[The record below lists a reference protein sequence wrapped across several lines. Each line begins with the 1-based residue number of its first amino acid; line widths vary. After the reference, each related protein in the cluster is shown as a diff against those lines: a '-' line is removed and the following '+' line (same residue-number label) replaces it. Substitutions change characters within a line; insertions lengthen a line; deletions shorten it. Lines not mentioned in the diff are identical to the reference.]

1 MDINNLP
8 ANSHRSKEI
17 KKEENVEK
25 KKIDKVVTGKVKT
38 RKKTKASKFTDAFV
52 SENSG
57 GVMEHTVMDIL
68 VPAIKNTV
76 LDIVWD
82 GINIMFFG
90 DTKPKGNRGGNNRPN
105 SSYVSYRS
113 YSDNSR
119 RDDRSYTRRSVY
131 EFDDI
136 LLESRGEAEDV
147 LDSLDAI
154 IDDYGS
160 ATVADLYEL
169 VGITGNYTDNN
180 YGWKNL
186 RNADI
191 IRVHGGD
198 YMIRFPKVVPI
209 K

>member
-17 KKEENVEK
+17 EKEENVEK
-25 KKIDKVVTGKVKT
+25 KKVEKVVTGKVKT

-119 RDDRSYTRRSVY
+119 RELTASSMSELEELWLSLCPEFGCAPDSVDYVYKVEY
-131 EFDDI
+131 E
-136 LLESRGEAEDV
+136 ETE
-147 LDSLDAI
+147 
-154 IDDYGS
+154 
-160 ATVADLYEL
+160 
-169 VGITGNYTDNN
+169 
-180 YGWKNL
+180 
-186 RNADI
+186 
-191 IRVHGGD
+191 
-198 YMIRFPKVVPI
+198 
-209 K
+209 

>member
-8 ANSHRSKEI
+8 ANSHRSKEE
-17 KKEENVEK
+17 KGEKEK
-25 KKIDKVVTGKVKT
+25 KKVEKVVSGKVKT

-82 GINIMFFG
+82 
-90 DTKPKGNRGGNNRPN
+90 GNNRPN

>member
-8 ANSHRSKEI
+8 ANSHRSKEE
-17 KKEENVEK
+17 KGEKEK
-25 KKIDKVVTGKVKT
+25 KKVEKVVSGKVKT

-147 LDSLDAI
+147 LDSLDADNRRLNNVEGSDRMLLRCMLVI
-154 IDDYGS
+154 INHD
-160 ATVADLYEL
+160 
-169 VGITGNYTDNN
+169 ITGNGIDKLKETRDELNEY
-180 YGWKNL
+180 L
-186 RNADI
+186 
-191 IRVHGGD
+191 
-198 YMIRFPKVVPI
+198 I
-209 K
+209 KH

>member
-1 MDINNLP
+1 MELNNLP
-8 ANSHRSKEI
+8 ANSHKSKEEKRETTER
-17 KKEENVEK
+17 KKVE
-25 KKIDKVVTGKVKT
+25 KVVTGKVRT
-38 RKKTKASKFTDAFV
+38 RKKSKASKFTDAFV

-90 DTKPKGNRGGNNRPN
+90 DTKPRGNRGSSSRPN

-119 RDDRSYTRRSVY
+119 RDDRHYTRSRSVY

-147 LDSLDAI
+147 LDNLDAM
-154 IDDYGS
+154 IDEYGS
-160 ATVADLYEL
+160 ATVADLYDL

-180 YGWKNL
+180 YGWKSL

-191 IRVHGGD
+191 IRVHGGE
-198 YMIRFPKVVPI
+198 YTIRFPKVVPI

>member
-8 ANSHRSKEI
+8 ANSHRSKEE
-17 KKEENVEK
+17 KREENTEK
-25 KKIDKVVTGKVKT
+25 KKVDKVVTGTVKT

-90 DTKPKGNRGGNNRPN
+90 DTKPRGNRGSSNRSN
-105 SSYVSYRS
+105 SSYVSYSS
-113 YSDNSR
+113 YSGGSR
-119 RDDRSYTRRSVY
+119 RDDRTYTRRSVY

-147 LDSLDAI
+147 LDNLDAI
-154 IDDYGS
+154 IEDYGS
-160 ATVADLYEL
+160 ATVADLYDL

-191 IRVHGGD
+191 VRVRGGE
-198 YMIRFPKVVPI
+198 YTIKFPKVVPI